1 MNEIGSIST
10 LSFCFVWQSQ
20 WRYSE
25 LIKNSFEMEDVCR
38 LIHICRKYRTHE
50 FNATRPIFFL
60 LWNNWTGNKKKSQN
74 ESEVGEVNKCI
85 FFLSWIV
92 FDVNVRIHLYMYS
105 REFSLMPSDLHIISL
120 MQTQHFV
127 SLKRIKNYFNF

>member
-85 FFLSWIV
+85 FFILNRVRRQCQNPFVCV
-92 FDVNVRIHLYMYS
+92 FEGILAYAIRFAYNKLNANS
-105 REFSLMPSDLHIISL
+105 TFREP
-120 MQTQHFV
+120 Q
-127 SLKRIKNYFNF
+127 KNIKLF